1 MRLQSFLVCN
11 ESIFVLVMRNILILK
26 NSVLYLKKNRD
37 LLEISVNFLNELSDD
52 YLIITKSFIDLKNEN
67 LTFNEESFVN
77 VDCIVT
83 IKPSSDS
90 IKKIDGN
97 ILVDHLDR
105 NDFKKITYPIYIQ
118 KNSLISY
125 LRSTDCIWNLKDALK
140 ELTFIIE
147 LT

>member
-11 ESIFVLVMRNILILK
+11 ESIFVLVIKNILILK
-26 NSVLYLKKNRD
+26 DSVLYLKKNRD

-52 YLIITKSFIDLKNEN
+52 YFIITKSFIDLKNEN
-67 LTFNEESFVN
+67 LTFNEESSMN

-105 NDFKKITYPIYIQ
+105 NEFKKITYPIYIQ

-140 ELTFIIE
+140 ELTFIVE

>member
-1 MRLQSFLVCN
+1 M
-11 ESIFVLVMRNILILK
+11 LK
-26 NSVLYLKKNRD
+26 DNVLYLKKNRD
-37 LLEISVNFLNELSDD
+37 LLKISVNFLNELSDD
-52 YLIITKSFIDLKNEN
+52 YFIITKSFIDLKNEN
-67 LTFNEESFVN
+67 LTFNEESFMN

-105 NDFKKITYPIYIQ
+105 NEFKKITYPIYIQ

>member
-1 MRLQSFLVCN
+1 V
-11 ESIFVLVMRNILILK
+11 IKNILILK
-26 NSVLYLKKNRD
+26 DNVLYLKKNRD
-37 LLEISVNFLNELSDD
+37 LLKISVNFLNELSDD
-52 YLIITKSFIDLKNEN
+52 YFIITKSFIDLKNEN
-67 LTFNEESFVN
+67 LSFNEESFMN

-105 NDFKKITYPIYIQ
+105 NEFKKITYPIYIQ

-140 ELTFIIE
+140 ELTFIVE

>member
-1 MRLQSFLVCN
+1 M
-11 ESIFVLVMRNILILK
+11 IKNILILK
-26 NSVLYLKKNRD
+26 DNVLYLKKDRD
-37 LLEISVNFLNELSDD
+37 LLKISVNFLNELSDN
-52 YLIITKSFIDLKNEN
+52 YFIITKSFIDLKNKN
-67 LTFNEESFVN
+67 LSFNEESFMN

-105 NDFKKITYPIYIQ
+105 NEFKKIKYPIYIQ

-140 ELTFIIE
+140 ELTFIVE

>member
-1 MRLQSFLVCN
+1 M
-11 ESIFVLVMRNILILK
+11 IKNILILK
-26 NSVLYLKKNRD
+26 DNVLYLKKDRD
-37 LLEISVNFLNELSDD
+37 LLKISVNFLNELSDD
-52 YLIITKSFIDLKNEN
+52 YFIITKSFIDLKNQN
-67 LTFNEESFVN
+67 LSFNEESFMN

-105 NDFKKITYPIYIQ
+105 NEFKKITYPIYIQ

-125 LRSTDCIWNLKDALK
+125 LRSTNCIWNLKDALK
-140 ELTFIIE
+140 ELTFIVE

>member
-11 ESIFVLVMRNILILK
+11 ESIFVLVIKNILILK
-26 NSVLYLKKNRD
+26 DNVLYLKKNRD
-37 LLEISVNFLNELSDD
+37 LLKISVNFLNELSDD
-52 YLIITKSFIDLKNEN
+52 YFIITKSFIDLKNEN
-67 LTFNEESFVN
+67 LTFNEESFMN

-105 NDFKKITYPIYIQ
+105 NEFKKITYPIYIQ

-125 LRSTDCIWNLKDALK
+125 LRSTNCIWNLKDALK
-140 ELTFIIE
+140 ELTFIVE

>member
-1 MRLQSFLVCN
+1 M
-11 ESIFVLVMRNILILK
+11 IRNILISK
-26 NSVLYLKKNRD
+26 DSVLYLKKNRD
-37 LLEISVNFLNELSDD
+37 LLEISLNFLNELSDD
-52 YLIITKSFIDLKNEN
+52 YFIITKSFIDLKNEN
-67 LTFNEESFVN
+67 LTFNEESFMN

-105 NDFKKITYPIYIQ
+105 SKFKKITYPIYIQ

-125 LRSTDCIWNLKDALK
+125 LKSTDCIWNLKDALK
-140 ELTFIIE
+140 ELTFVVE

>member
-1 MRLQSFLVCN
+1 M
-11 ESIFVLVMRNILILK
+11 IKNILILK
-26 NSVLYLKKNRD
+26 DNVLYLKKNRD
-37 LLEISVNFLNELSDD
+37 LLKISVNFLNELSDN
-52 YLIITKSFIDLKNEN
+52 YFIITKSFIDLKNQN
-67 LTFNEESFVN
+67 LSFNEESFIN

-105 NDFKKITYPIYIQ
+105 NEFKKITYPIYIQ

-140 ELTFIIE
+140 ELTFIVE

>member
-1 MRLQSFLVCN
+1 M
-11 ESIFVLVMRNILILK
+11 IRNILILK
-26 NSVLYLKKNRD
+26 DNVLYLKKNRD

-52 YLIITKSFIDLKNEN
+52 YFIITKSFIDLENEN
-67 LTFNEESFVN
+67 LTFNEESFMN

-105 NDFKKITYPIYIQ
+105 NEFKKITYPIYIQ

-125 LRSTDCIWNLKDALK
+125 LKSTDCIWNLKDALK
-140 ELTFIIE
+140 ELTFVVE

>member
-1 MRLQSFLVCN
+1 V
-11 ESIFVLVMRNILILK
+11 IKNILILK
-26 NSVLYLKKNRD
+26 DNVLYLKKNRD
-37 LLEISVNFLNELSDD
+37 LLKISVNFLNELSDN
-52 YLIITKSFIDLKNEN
+52 YFIITKSFIDLKNQN
-67 LTFNEESFVN
+67 LSFNEESFMN

-105 NDFKKITYPIYIQ
+105 NEFKKITYPIYIQ

-140 ELTFIIE
+140 ELTFIVE

>member
-1 MRLQSFLVCN
+1 M
-11 ESIFVLVMRNILILK
+11 IKNILILK
-26 NSVLYLKKNRD
+26 DNVLYLKKDRD
-37 LLEISVNFLNELSDD
+37 LLKISVNFLNELSDN
-52 YLIITKSFIDLKNEN
+52 YFIITKSFIDLKNKN
-67 LTFNEESFVN
+67 LSFNEESFMN

-105 NDFKKITYPIYIQ
+105 NEFKKITYPIYIQ

-140 ELTFIIE
+140 ELTFIVE

>member
-11 ESIFVLVMRNILILK
+11 ESIFVLVIKNILILK
-26 NSVLYLKKNRD
+26 GNVLYLKKDRD
-37 LLEISVNFLNELSDD
+37 LLKISVNFLNELSDN
-52 YLIITKSFIDLKNEN
+52 YFIITKSFVDLKNQN
-67 LTFNEESFVN
+67 LSFNEESFMN

-105 NDFKKITYPIYIQ
+105 SKFKKITYPIYIQ

-140 ELTFIIE
+140 ELTFIVE

>member
-1 MRLQSFLVCN
+1 M
-11 ESIFVLVMRNILILK
+11 IRNILILK
-26 NSVLYLKKNRD
+26 DSVLYLKKNRD

-52 YLIITKSFIDLKNEN
+52 YFIITKSFIDLKNEN
-67 LTFNEESFVN
+67 LNFNEESLMN

-105 NDFKKITYPIYIQ
+105 NEFKKITYPIYIQ

-140 ELTFIIE
+140 ELTFIVE

>member
-1 MRLQSFLVCN
+1 V
-11 ESIFVLVMRNILILK
+11 IKNILILK
-26 NSVLYLKKNRD
+26 DNVLYLKKDRD
-37 LLEISVNFLNELSDD
+37 LLKISVNFLNELSDN
-52 YLIITKSFIDLKNEN
+52 YFIITKSFIDLKNQN
-67 LTFNEESFVN
+67 LSFNEESFMN

-105 NDFKKITYPIYIQ
+105 NEFKKITYPIYIQ

-140 ELTFIIE
+140 ELTFIVE

>member
-1 MRLQSFLVCN
+1 V
-11 ESIFVLVMRNILILK
+11 IKNILILK
-26 NSVLYLKKNRD
+26 DNVLYLKKDRD
-37 LLEISVNFLNELSDD
+37 LLKISVNFLNELSDD
-52 YLIITKSFIDLKNEN
+52 YFIITKSFIDLKNQN
-67 LTFNEESFVN
+67 LSFNEESFMN

-105 NDFKKITYPIYIQ
+105 NEFKKITYPIYVQ

-140 ELTFIIE
+140 ELTFIVE

>member
-1 MRLQSFLVCN
+1 M
-11 ESIFVLVMRNILILK
+11 IKNILILK
-26 NSVLYLKKNRD
+26 DNVLYLKKDRD
-37 LLEISVNFLNELSDD
+37 LLKISVNFLNELSDN
-52 YLIITKSFIDLKNEN
+52 YFIITKSFIDLKNKN
-67 LTFNEESFVN
+67 LSFNEESFMN

-105 NDFKKITYPIYIQ
+105 NEFKKITYPIYVQ

-140 ELTFIIE
+140 ELTFIVE

>member
-1 MRLQSFLVCN
+1 M
-11 ESIFVLVMRNILILK
+11 IKNILILK
-26 NSVLYLKKNRD
+26 DNVLYLKKDRD
-37 LLEISVNFLNELSDD
+37 LLKISVNFLNELSDN
-52 YLIITKSFIDLKNEN
+52 YFIITKSFIDLKNQN
-67 LTFNEESFVN
+67 LSFNEESFMN

-105 NDFKKITYPIYIQ
+105 NEFKKITYPIYIQ

-140 ELTFIIE
+140 ELTFIVE

>member
-1 MRLQSFLVCN
+1 V
-11 ESIFVLVMRNILILK
+11 IKNILILK
-26 NSVLYLKKNRD
+26 DNVLYLKKNRD
-37 LLEISVNFLNELSDD
+37 LLKISVNFLNELSDD
-52 YLIITKSFIDLKNEN
+52 YFIITKSFIDLKNQN
-67 LTFNEESFVN
+67 LSFNEESFIN

-105 NDFKKITYPIYIQ
+105 NEFKKITYPIYIQ

-140 ELTFIIE
+140 ELTFIVE

>member
-1 MRLQSFLVCN
+1 M
-11 ESIFVLVMRNILILK
+11 IKNILILK
-26 NSVLYLKKNRD
+26 DNVLYLKKNRD
-37 LLEISVNFLNELSDD
+37 LLKISVNFLNELSDD
-52 YLIITKSFIDLKNEN
+52 YFIITKSFIDLKNQN
-67 LTFNEESFVN
+67 LSFNEESFMN

-105 NDFKKITYPIYIQ
+105 NEFKKITYPIYIQ

-140 ELTFIIE
+140 ELTFIVE

>member
-1 MRLQSFLVCN
+1 MQSFLVCN
-11 ESIFVLVMRNILILK
+11 ESIFVLVIKNILILK
-26 NSVLYLKKNRD
+26 DNFLYLKKNRD
-37 LLEISVNFLNELSDD
+37 LLKISVNFLNELSDD
-52 YLIITKSFIDLKNEN
+52 YFIITKSFIDLKNQN
-67 LTFNEESFVN
+67 LSFNEESFMN

-105 NDFKKITYPIYIQ
+105 NEFKKITYPIYIQ

-140 ELTFIIE
+140 ELTFIVE

>member
-1 MRLQSFLVCN
+1 M
-11 ESIFVLVMRNILILK
+11 IRNILILK
-26 NSVLYLKKNRD
+26 DSVLYLKKNRD

-52 YLIITKSFIDLKNEN
+52 YFIITKSFIDLKNEN
-67 LTFNEESFVN
+67 LTFNEESFMN

-105 NDFKKITYPIYIQ
+105 NEFKKITYPIYIQ

-125 LRSTDCIWNLKDALK
+125 LGSTDCIWNLKDALK

>member
-1 MRLQSFLVCN
+1 M
-11 ESIFVLVMRNILILK
+11 IRNILILK
-26 NSVLYLKKNRD
+26 DNVLYLKKNRD
-37 LLEISVNFLNELSDD
+37 LLKISVNFLNELSDD
-52 YLIITKSFIDLKNEN
+52 YFIITKSFIDLKNEN
-67 LTFNEESFVN
+67 LTFNEESFMN

-105 NDFKKITYPIYIQ
+105 NEFKKITYPIYIQ

-140 ELTFIIE
+140 ELTFIVE

>member
-1 MRLQSFLVCN
+1 
-11 ESIFVLVMRNILILK
+11 MRNILILK
-26 NSVLYLKKNRD
+26 DSVLYLKKNRD

-52 YLIITKSFIDLKNEN
+52 YFIITKSFIDLKNEN
-67 LTFNEESFVN
+67 LTFNEESFMN

-83 IKPSSDS
+83 TKPSSDS

-97 ILVDHLDR
+97 TLVDHLDR
-105 NDFKKITYPIYIQ
+105 NEFKKITYPIYIQ

-140 ELTFIIE
+140 ELTFIVE

>member
-1 MRLQSFLVCN
+1 V
-11 ESIFVLVMRNILILK
+11 IKNILILK
-26 NSVLYLKKNRD
+26 DSVLYLKKNRD

-52 YLIITKSFIDLKNEN
+52 YFIITKSFIDLKNEN
-67 LTFNEESFVN
+67 LTFNEESSMN

-105 NDFKKITYPIYIQ
+105 NEFKKITYPIYIQ

-140 ELTFIIE
+140 ELTFIVE

>member
-1 MRLQSFLVCN
+1 M
-11 ESIFVLVMRNILILK
+11 IKNILILK
-26 NSVLYLKKNRD
+26 DNVLYLKKNRD
-37 LLEISVNFLNELSDD
+37 LLKISVNFLNELSDD
-52 YLIITKSFIDLKNEN
+52 YFIITKSFIDLENEN
-67 LTFNEESFVN
+67 LTFNEESFMN

-105 NDFKKITYPIYIQ
+105 NEFKKITYPIYIQ

-140 ELTFIIE
+140 ELTFIVE

>member
-11 ESIFVLVMRNILILK
+11 ESIFVLVIRNILILK
-26 NSVLYLKKNRD
+26 DSVLYLKKNRE

-52 YLIITKSFIDLKNEN
+52 YFIITKSFIDLKNEN
-67 LTFNEESFVN
+67 LTFNEESFMN

-105 NDFKKITYPIYIQ
+105 NEFKKITYPIYIQ

-125 LRSTDCIWNLKDALK
+125 LRSTNCIWNLKDALK
-140 ELTFIIE
+140 ELTFIVE

>member
-1 MRLQSFLVCN
+1 V
-11 ESIFVLVMRNILILK
+11 IKNILILK
-26 NSVLYLKKNRD
+26 DNVLYLKKNRD
-37 LLEISVNFLNELSDD
+37 LLKISVNFLNELSDD
-52 YLIITKSFIDLKNEN
+52 YFIITKSFIDLKNKN
-67 LTFNEESFVN
+67 LSFNEESFMN

-105 NDFKKITYPIYIQ
+105 NEFKKITYPIYIQ

-140 ELTFIIE
+140 ELTFIVE

>member
-1 MRLQSFLVCN
+1 M
-11 ESIFVLVMRNILILK
+11 IRNILILK
-26 NSVLYLKKNRD
+26 DNVLYLKKNRD
-37 LLEISVNFLNELSDD
+37 LLKISVNFLNELSDD
-52 YLIITKSFIDLKNEN
+52 YFIITKSFIDLKNQN
-67 LTFNEESFVN
+67 LSFNEESFMN

-105 NDFKKITYPIYIQ
+105 NEFKKITYPIYIQ

-140 ELTFIIE
+140 ELTFIVE

>member
-1 MRLQSFLVCN
+1 M
-11 ESIFVLVMRNILILK
+11 IKNILILK
-26 NSVLYLKKNRD
+26 DNVLYLKKDRD
-37 LLEISVNFLNELSDD
+37 LLKISVNFLNELSDN
-52 YLIITKSFIDLKNEN
+52 YFIITKSFIDLKNQN
-67 LTFNEESFVN
+67 LSFNEQSFMN

-105 NDFKKITYPIYIQ
+105 NEFKKITYPIYIQ

-140 ELTFIIE
+140 ELTFIVE

>member
-1 MRLQSFLVCN
+1 M
-11 ESIFVLVMRNILILK
+11 IKNILISK
-26 NSVLYLKKNRD
+26 DNFLYLKKNRD

-52 YLIITKSFIDLKNEN
+52 YFIITKSFIDLKNQN
-67 LTFNEESFVN
+67 LSFNEESFMN

-105 NDFKKITYPIYIQ
+105 NEFKKITYPIYIQ

-140 ELTFIIE
+140 ELTFIVE

>member
-1 MRLQSFLVCN
+1 M
-11 ESIFVLVMRNILILK
+11 IKNILILK
-26 NSVLYLKKNRD
+26 DNVLYLKKDRD
-37 LLEISVNFLNELSDD
+37 LWKISVNFLNELSDN
-52 YLIITKSFIDLKNEN
+52 YFIITKSFIDLKNQN
-67 LTFNEESFVN
+67 LSFNEESFMN

-105 NDFKKITYPIYIQ
+105 NEFKKITYPIYIQ

-140 ELTFIIE
+140 ELTFIVE

>member
-1 MRLQSFLVCN
+1 M
-11 ESIFVLVMRNILILK
+11 IKNILILK
-26 NSVLYLKKNRD
+26 DNVLYLKKDRD
-37 LLEISVNFLNELSDD
+37 LLKISVNFLNELSDN
-52 YLIITKSFIDLKNEN
+52 YFMITKSFIDLKNQN
-67 LTFNEESFVN
+67 LSFNEESFMN

-105 NDFKKITYPIYIQ
+105 NEFKKITYPIYIQ

-140 ELTFIIE
+140 ELTFIVE

>member
-1 MRLQSFLVCN
+1 V
-11 ESIFVLVMRNILILK
+11 IKNILILK
-26 NSVLYLKKNRD
+26 DNVLYLKKNRD
-37 LLEISVNFLNELSDD
+37 LLKISVNFLNELSDD
-52 YLIITKSFIDLKNEN
+52 YFIITKSFIDLKNQN
-67 LTFNEESFVN
+67 LSFNEESFMN

-105 NDFKKITYPIYIQ
+105 NEFKKITYPVYIQ

-140 ELTFIIE
+140 ELTFIVE

>member
-1 MRLQSFLVCN
+1 M
-11 ESIFVLVMRNILILK
+11 IKNILILK
-26 NSVLYLKKNRD
+26 DNVLYLKKDRD
-37 LLEISVNFLNELSDD
+37 LLKISVNFLNELSDD
-52 YLIITKSFIDLKNEN
+52 YFIITKSFIDLKNEN
-67 LTFNEESFVN
+67 LTFNEESSMN

-105 NDFKKITYPIYIQ
+105 NEFKKITYPIYIQ

-140 ELTFIIE
+140 ELTFIVE

>member
-1 MRLQSFLVCN
+1 M
-11 ESIFVLVMRNILILK
+11 
-26 NSVLYLKKNRD
+26 
-37 LLEISVNFLNELSDD
+37 
-52 YLIITKSFIDLKNEN
+52 
-67 LTFNEESFVN
+67 N

-105 NDFKKITYPIYIQ
+105 NEFKKITYPIYIQ

-140 ELTFIIE
+140 ELTFIV
-147 LT
+147 

>member
-1 MRLQSFLVCN
+1 M
-11 ESIFVLVMRNILILK
+11 IRNILISK
-26 NSVLYLKKNRD
+26 DSVLYLKKNRD
-37 LLEISVNFLNELSDD
+37 LLEISLNFLNELSDD
-52 YLIITKSFIDLKNEN
+52 YFIITKSFIDLTNEN
-67 LTFNEESFVN
+67 LTFNEESFMN

-105 NDFKKITYPIYIQ
+105 NEFKKITYPIYIQ

-125 LRSTDCIWNLKDALK
+125 LKSTDCIWNLKDALK
-140 ELTFIIE
+140 ELTFVVE

>member
-1 MRLQSFLVCN
+1 M
-11 ESIFVLVMRNILILK
+11 IKNILILK
-26 NSVLYLKKNRD
+26 DNVLYLKKDRD
-37 LLEISVNFLNELSDD
+37 LLKISVNFLNELSDD
-52 YLIITKSFIDLKNEN
+52 YFIITKSFIDLKNQN
-67 LTFNEESFVN
+67 LSFNEESFIN

-105 NDFKKITYPIYIQ
+105 NEFKKITYPIYIQ

-140 ELTFIIE
+140 ELTFIVE

>member
-11 ESIFVLVMRNILILK
+11 ESIFVLMIRNILILK
-26 NSVLYLKKNRD
+26 DSVLYLKKNRD

-52 YLIITKSFIDLKNEN
+52 YFIITKSFIDLKNEN
-67 LTFNEESFVN
+67 LTFNEESFMN

-97 ILVDHLDR
+97 TLVDHLDR
-105 NDFKKITYPIYIQ
+105 NEFKKITYPIYIQ

-140 ELTFIIE
+140 ELTFIVE

>member
-1 MRLQSFLVCN
+1 M
-11 ESIFVLVMRNILILK
+11 IKNILILK
-26 NSVLYLKKNRD
+26 DNVLYLKKDRD
-37 LLEISVNFLNELSDD
+37 LLKISVNFLNELSDD

-105 NDFKKITYPIYIQ
+105 NEFKKITYPIYIQ

-140 ELTFIIE
+140 ELTFIVE